1 MSLLTR
7 SLLASL
13 TSVALLTGCSSG
25 RHASVYVP
33 NTKPMAG
40 AAVVAPVVAPTPA
53 PAPAPVVAGA
63 SAEQPAAAPAKD
75 AKRTKA
81 QRAHDRKVLRKE
93 RASAAR
99 ARKRAAARQAYL
111 RQKLNEARS
120 EEAKA
125 KAGQQEALDLA
136 ADAKPAKGDKAPI
149 SASDVSDI
157 SQTERD
163 KRSDAEAR
171 ASVVRFHELLDKHD
185 KRACDLLT
193 PKLLHSIYGDDDPG
207 AGQRCAAGAEGI
219 TDRVSVQILR
229 SAASGRHALLDTVTY
244 IGDSSI
250 HQGLAL
256 VLVDGTWLIDV
267 VQRQEDPQP

>member
-7 SLLASL
+7 SLLASI
-13 TSVALLTGCSSG
+13 TSAALLTGCSSG
-25 RHASVYVP
+25 RHAQVYVP
-33 NTKPMAG
+33 DTKPVAD
-40 AAVVAPVVAPTPA
+40 AAVAAPVVTPA
-53 PAPAPVVAGA
+53 PAPAPVVAA
-63 SAEQPAAAPAKD
+63 VSAEQPAAAPATAKH

-81 QRAHDRKVLRKE
+81 QRAHDRKLLRKQ

-99 ARKRAAARQAYL
+99 AHKRADAREALL
-111 RQKLNEARS
+111 RKKLNSARS
-120 EEAKA
+120 EEARA
-125 KAGQQEALDLA
+125 KAERQEALDLA
-136 ADAKPAKGDKAPI
+136 AASKPAKGDKAPVTG
-149 SASDVSDI
+149 SDVTEV
-157 SQTERD
+157 SQAERD
-163 KRSDAEAR
+163 RRSDAEAR

-219 TDRVSVQILR
+219 TERVSVQILR

-244 IGDSSI
+244 VGDNSI

-267 VQRQEDPQP
+267 VQRQPDES